1 MARIAGINIPNHQHA
16 DIALTAIA
24 SGPSYSAITVVGN
37 NIAGNDIDYH
47 QVFPYLATPHSG
59 TNNRKDSQ
67 P

>member
-1 MARIAGINIPNHQHA
+1 LGDDVV

-24 SGPSYSAITVVGN
+24 SGPSYSKITLVGD
-37 NIAGNDIDYH
+37 NIAANDMPYH

-59 TNNRKDSQ
+59 TNNSKDSA